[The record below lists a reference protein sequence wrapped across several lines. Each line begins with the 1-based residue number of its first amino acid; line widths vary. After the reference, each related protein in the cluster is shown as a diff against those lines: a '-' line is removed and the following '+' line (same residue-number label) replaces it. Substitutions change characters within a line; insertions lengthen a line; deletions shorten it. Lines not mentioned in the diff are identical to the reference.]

1 MPNDIINGQSI
12 PRPIMQNGVS
22 LVKGINPSNLKQFQ
36 ETKEIILTEDEQ
48 FFANEC
54 DQLFD
59 LRP

>member
-22 LVKGINPSNLKQFQ
+22 QVKGINPANLKQFQ
-36 ETKEIILTEDEQ
+36 ENKEINLTVDEQ
-48 FFANEC
+48 FFASEC

-59 LRP
+59 

>member
-36 ETKEIILTEDEQ
+36 ETKEIILTDDE
-48 FFANEC
+48 
-54 DQLFD
+54 
-59 LRP
+59 